1 MSTSAPQRKF
11 SLVIDDKMPTFGNTN
26 TTTTTTKSL
35 DPPVDKKVGSVPLT
49 CSLVCITRRKTST
62 PEFPTI
68 AEDEELEIENSYA
81 KPALRRT
88 TTCPANIT
96 SSHSRLQSIP
106 ELTNHLNNY
115 SIHDGHDHDDHFVRS
130 VSPDEED
137 SSSDK
142 EIAQSGDSTYS
153 FKNFNYEDDD
163 DGDNSEDS
171 LFDYSPPSATSESFK
186 LAESPISET
195 ASLCMPNYDP
205 FNIIDSKVELERRK
219 STAWFNNEIQQQLAK
234 YSTAVSIDSEEA
246 DSTSTLQHS
255 FTTPVSSPNVDTH
268 SFNTFETPKSQSC
281 FPPFASQQDSSSHIQ
296 NNEQAPKQQKQVK
309 SNSTGDKKSRRNG
322 RHKRRLTCALIFKS
336 PKVVEI

>member
-1 MSTSAPQRKF
+1 MSTHSPQRKF

-26 TTTTTTKSL
+26 TTTTKPL
-35 DPPVDKKVGSVPLT
+35 NPPVDKKVGSVPLT

-68 AEDEELEIENSYA
+68 AEDEELEIKNSNA

-96 SSHSRLQSIP
+96 SSHPRLQSIP
-106 ELTNHLNNY
+106 ELTNQLNNY
-115 SIHDGHDHDDHFVRS
+115 SIHDSHNHDDHFVRS

-137 SSSDK
+137 SSSEK
-142 EIAQSGDSTYS
+142 EIPPSGDSSYS
-153 FKNFNYEDDD
+153 FKNFISEDDD

-234 YSTAVSIDSEEA
+234 YSTVGSIDSDKA
-246 DSTSTLQHS
+246 GSTSTLQHS
-255 FTTPVSSPNVDTH
+255 FTTPVSSPTVDAH
-268 SFNTFETPKSQSC
+268 SFNTFETPKAQSY
-281 FPPFASQQDSSSHIQ
+281 FPPFATQQDSSSQ
-296 NNEQAPKQQKQVK
+296 DQQQQKQVK
-309 SNSTGDKKSRRNG
+309 SNNTEDKKSRRSG